1 LAQESAESW
10 ASLTTWPQ
18 GGTKWPQSGT
28 KWPQS
33 GTKWPQSGT
42 KWPQSGPMWPQS
54 GPMWPQS
61 GTLRKPASVQS
72 ITPHPHES
80 RVGGGKEPRP
90 LFSAPSAAGPLS
102 AKALVPVR

>member
-33 GTKWPQSGT
+33 GTKWPQSGP
-42 KWPQSGPMWPQS
+42 K
-54 GPMWPQS
+54 WPQS
-61 GTLRKPASVQS
+61 GTLRKAAHVQS
-72 ITPHPHES
+72 ITLHPH
-80 RVGGGKEPRP
+80 GGHAAAEWHQVAAEWSQVAAEWHSAETGFCAEYH
-90 LFSAPSAAGPLS
+90 SAPT
-102 AKALVPVR
+102 